1 MFDKKYLL
9 AAAVAALSC
18 TANAALLNFT
28 GTIQYHNDV
37 VTTRFTLTETTN
49 NVRVWTDSY
58 QDGANFDPITALW
71 NATTG
76 ALIDENDDNDLVS
89 PTTQTDYDSGFILS
103 SLEAGEYLFTVATY
117 DNFAAGDDI
126 GDGFD
131 FDVEAPILL
140 ADWAQPFSTT
150 GMGPNWSVWL
160 DGVTSASNPDDDN
173 NNGGT
178 VPEPGTLALLGLG
191 LAGLAARRLARR

>member
-89 PTTQTDYDSGFILS
+89 PTTQTDYDSGFFLS

-126 GDGFD
+126 VGGFD
-131 FDVEAPILL
+131 FDDEDPILL